1 MDHKLKT
8 ILFQMLA
15 LLPNK
20 VDDFFYHKIQGFFDK
35 STLDDRLKSVEY
47 TSLRLSKVLIQ
58 LNIDVKDKTV
68 FEFGSGWFPSMPYF
82 FKYKYEAKEV
92 LTYDI
97 NNHFKKDTVLELN
110 RIFSKKYNYTI
121 IPEAGNRFG
130 LPSGIEYFPNYNI
143 IAEDIPSADIVFSR
157 YVLSHM
163 RQNDVISLH
172 KKMKMELKK
181 GTTVIHFISPSDLR
195 QHGDNTI
202 SLQEFLKY
210 STLEWDKIHTK
221 FDYHNRLR
229 LPQFLEIFTTCG
241 LEVVHLEYEST
252 KSGTKLYDLFK
263 KVKLHIDYMRYSDE
277 QLTAGNILV
286 ILKV

>member
-1 MDHKLKT
+1 
-8 ILFQMLA
+8 MLA

-20 VDDFFYHKIQGFFDK
+20 VDDFLYHKIQGFFDK
-35 STLDDRLKSVEY
+35 STLDNRLKSVEHTY
-47 TSLRLSKVLIQ
+47 LRLSNVLIQ
-58 LNIDVKDKTV
+58 LNIDVKDKIV
-68 FEFGSGWFPSMPYF
+68 FEIGSGWFPSMPYF
-82 FKYKYEAKEV
+82 FKYKLQAKEV

-97 NNHFKKDTVLELN
+97 NKHFKKHTVLVLN
-110 RIFSKKYNYTI
+110 RIFSIKYNCTI
-121 IPEAGNRFG
+121 IPESDNKFA
-130 LPSGIEYFPNYNI
+130 LPYGIEYFPNYNI
-143 IAEDIPSADIVFSR
+143 ITQGIPSPDIVFSR

-163 RQNDVISLH
+163 SENDVISLH

-181 GTTVIHFISPSDLR
+181 GTIVIHFISPSDLR

-210 STLEWDKIHTK
+210 SALEWDKIHTK

-263 KVKLHIDYMRYSDE
+263 KVKLHSDYMRYSDE

-286 ILKV
+286 VLKV